1 MIDTSLPPSEWPD
14 LKPADRAWLGAMVS
28 FHGIARVIPKGSA
41 AKRYYYMRITIKL
54 RRYPE
59 SIPKMARIAPPSYVP
74 GKDTRAGRFGKFV
87 YEGSKAKYLME
98 QAWPYLEPRRKKQYL
113 RNYIVM
119 QARNSIARADRE
131 GRRRRALQ
139 EALIAQKR
147 TSAEAQRRRELLYHN
162 QDPAI
167 QVVHTISIEDVHEMV
182 MALHE
187 EDRLAISAE
196 LDALLANPM
205 LASPSTRTK
214 HSHGNSPKRRQT
226 HD

>member
-1 MIDTSLPPSEWPD
+1 MIDLSLHPSEWPD
-14 LKPADRAWLGAMVS
+14 LRPADRAWLGAMVS
-28 FHGIARVIPKGSA
+28 VKGIARVLPRGKEGKKFYAIRITVKLRHYPAA
-41 AKRYYYMRITIKL
+41 AKRLAK
-54 RRYPE
+54 
-59 SIPKMARIAPPSYVP
+59 IAPPSYVP
-74 GKDTRAGRFGKFV
+74 SKTSRAGRRGLVV
-87 YEGSKAKYLME
+87 YDGAKARYLIE
-98 QAWPYLEPRRKKQYL
+98 QAWPYLDSQRKKQYL
-113 RNYIVM
+113 RNYVMM
-119 QARNSIARADRE
+119 QARNSIAKADRE

>member
-1 MIDTSLPPSEWPD
+1 
-14 LKPADRAWLGAMVS
+14 MVS
-28 FHGIARVIPKGSA
+28 FHGIARVIPKGSVN
-41 AKRYYYMRITIKL
+41 KRYYYMRVTIKL

-59 SIPKMARIAPPSYVP
+59 SIAKMARIAPPSYVP

-113 RNYIVM
+113 RNYVVM

-167 QVVHTISIEDVHEMV
+167 QVIMQERHLLTISMLRHTDGSSWSKSQTRPLFSSRI
-182 MALHE
+182 
-187 EDRLAISAE
+187 RPRSAT
-196 LDALLANPM
+196 LIRGRQRSTPGHWHWLRWR
-205 LASPSTRTK
+205 ASPTK
-214 HSHGNSPKRRQT
+214 TKRPIR
-226 HD
+226 